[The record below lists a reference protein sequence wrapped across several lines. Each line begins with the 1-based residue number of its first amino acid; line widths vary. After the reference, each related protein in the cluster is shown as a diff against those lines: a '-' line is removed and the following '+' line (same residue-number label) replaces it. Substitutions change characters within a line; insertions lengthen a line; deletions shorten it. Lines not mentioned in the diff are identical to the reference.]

1 MHNYAAYTFM
11 VRPWDWTALVF
22 LRVCHEVH
30 YFGQVTTDTK
40 TQRSLMETFI
50 DEVRELID
58 RFHLITRPVSRCS
71 PTTASA

>member
-1 MHNYAAYTFM
+1 M
-11 VRPWDWTALVF
+11 VRPWDWTALVL

-40 TQRSLMETFI
+40 SQRNLMETFI

-58 RFHLITRPVSRCS
+58 RFHLITKPVSRCS